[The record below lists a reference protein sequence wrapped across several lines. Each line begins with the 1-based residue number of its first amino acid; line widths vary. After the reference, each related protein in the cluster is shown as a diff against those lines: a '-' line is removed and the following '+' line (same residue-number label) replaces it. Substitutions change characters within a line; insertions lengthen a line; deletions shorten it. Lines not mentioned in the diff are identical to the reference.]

1 MTNTMTQFWTI
12 GVAGRNNTFTERY
25 YSFEEAQEAAINK
38 AKLDPSTTY
47 LVLKLEGYTTG
58 EYLVNIN
65 FEKFEEDN
73 SEEIENGNN

>member
-12 GVAGRNNTFTERY
+12 GVAGRNNNFTERY
-25 YSFEEAQEAAINK
+25 YSLEEAQEAAVNK